1 MAELALAAGFSSA
14 QAPRT
19 MCSQC
24 QQDPAKYRCP
34 GCSAATC
41 SVLCV
46 KAHKTASGCTGKRN
60 RAEFVPITK
69 FDDNQLVSDLRF
81 LEDALLQY
89 DVAKRTRTAL
99 GVRYEAQVGKH
110 WGRMQQTAR
119 QRGVQ
124 LLLMPPGMSKRK
136 SNRTYFQHR
145 KRCIMWHV
153 RWQFAIRSIC
163 MDENNNDNHVL
174 ANGSTAASLST
185 FLLPHTI
192 DSIIS
197 EDEPLIAA
205 AEAAIRQALKGQIAA
220 AQPAST
226 APPAAA
232 GGTATASAAAPPPP
246 PQPPAGATTA
256 TETAELVVPASQL
269 ATSPS
274 SSHPAAS
281 LGEVLQRL
289 RLQLETPPSQ
299 LFDLDIR
306 KTLRTQLAGRTILEF
321 PSIRVSCL
329 VADEESEDDE
339 SNSSEDESD
348 NSDGEE
354 GSEEVMEEE
363 G

>member
-1 MAELALAAGFSSA
+1 MTELRARNAPPTPAETRVGELTLPAMAELALAAGFSSA

-69 FDDNQLVSDLRF
+69 FDDNQLVSGVTVESGRCHDGQCGNESDLRF

-153 RWQFAIRSIC
+153 RWQFAIRSIR

-192 DSIIS
+192 DS
-197 EDEPLIAA
+197 
-205 AEAAIRQALKGQIAA
+205 
-220 AQPAST
+220 
-226 APPAAA
+226 
-232 GGTATASAAAPPPP
+232 
-246 PQPPAGATTA
+246 
-256 TETAELVVPASQL
+256 
-269 ATSPS
+269 
-274 SSHPAAS
+274 
-281 LGEVLQRL
+281 
-289 RLQLETPPSQ
+289 
-299 LFDLDIR
+299 
-306 KTLRTQLAGRTILEF
+306 
-321 PSIRVSCL
+321 
-329 VADEESEDDE
+329 
-339 SNSSEDESD
+339 
-348 NSDGEE
+348 
-354 GSEEVMEEE
+354 M
-363 G
+363 

>member
-89 DVAKRTRTAL
+89 DVAKRTRMAL

-136 SNRTYFQHR
+136 SNRTFPLACPLSSSPSLAVLPSHLAWQPYAGASNNSHMHAINPCFCVDMCMFVHVLTTGSDASCGM

-192 DSIIS
+192 DSIS
-197 EDEPLIAA
+197 LLGRGL
-205 AEAAIRQALKGQIAA
+205 AAI
-220 AQPAST
+220 
-226 APPAAA
+226 
-232 GGTATASAAAPPPP
+232 
-246 PQPPAGATTA
+246 
-256 TETAELVVPASQL
+256 ETAARNASFT
-269 ATSPS
+269 A
-274 SSHPAAS
+274 
-281 LGEVLQRL
+281 V
-289 RLQLETPPSQ
+289 
-299 LFDLDIR
+299 
-306 KTLRTQLAGRTILEF
+306 
-321 PSIRVSCL
+321 
-329 VADEESEDDE
+329 
-339 SNSSEDESD
+339 
-348 NSDGEE
+348 
-354 GSEEVMEEE
+354 
-363 G
+363 